1 MISPLSPACP
11 CSPGLHWEEVGVRRG
26 EIVTTH
32 VVILAIKPGSLSP
45 HASHV
50 WDLHCECPVIHLTG
64 WPWQS
69 DVLSLGLIPEVA
81 SGFLSESY
89 LRPHLSWTYLL
100 LLSTCLLVAPV
111 CVYVC
116 LCVFVCCLCTCADDC
131 PNHPLLPSIWSWWPI
146 SIRAVVYSC
155 LQQPR
160 PIQKT
165 AVPSTL
171 PALTTFPSPFC
182 DGPQAL
188 RAPISADHFK
198 QL

>member
-1 MISPLSPACP
+1 MISPLSLACP

-100 LLSTCLLVAPV
+100 LLSTCLLVTPV

-116 LCVFVCCLCTCADDC
+116 LCVCVLQPCTHMYTYGNTFPC
-131 PNHPLLPSIWSWWPI
+131 PKLTVLFLGFPILLWLTSLACHHLLTSLPSPCPVNWVLPSP
-146 SIRAVVYSC
+146 
-155 LQQPR
+155 
-160 PIQKT
+160 T
-165 AVPSTL
+165 AVSSLPNVPSWQK
-171 PALTTFPSPFC
+171 C
-182 DGPQAL
+182 
-188 RAPISADHFK
+188 
-198 QL
+198 